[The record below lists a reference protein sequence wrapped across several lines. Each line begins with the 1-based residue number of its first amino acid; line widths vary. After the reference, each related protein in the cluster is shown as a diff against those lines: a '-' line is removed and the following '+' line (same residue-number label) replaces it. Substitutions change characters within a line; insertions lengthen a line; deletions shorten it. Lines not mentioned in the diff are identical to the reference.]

1 MGLRILVGMDDSDYA
16 QRAIDYGIALA
27 KKSGATLAGICVVD
41 TFGIERHSAGANIGA
56 FYFAEKLIDEK
67 INESRDKLEKL
78 LDAFEEKCKSA
89 GVKWEKILTCGSPAR
104 EIIRESELADLLI
117 IGVRTFFHFETSEG
131 PGDTFEKVVSHGR
144 CPLIAVTDEELPL
157 EMSVLVAYDGNL
169 KSNNA
174 LRAFA
179 GINDRF
185 NFSRSVTL
193 LNISDDPCTG
203 DEILEKA
210 DRYLQAHGLTIK
222 KKVRAGRPREIIY
235 RTAKEM
241 EATRKTLLVI
251 GTSGSNEISS
261 FLLGNSLKNIVRDGS
276 IPLFIFH

>member
-27 KKSGATLAGICVVD
+27 KKSGATLAGVCVVD

-67 INESRDKLEKL
+67 INESREKLEKL
-78 LDAFEEKCKSA
+78 LDAFEEKCK
-89 GVKWEKILTCGSPAR
+89 GVGIKWEKILTCGSPAK

-157 EMSVLVAYDGNL
+157 EMDVLIAYDGNL

-179 GINDRF
+179 EINDRF

-261 FLLGNSLKNIVRDGS
+261 FLLGNSLKNIVQDGS

>member
-1 MGLRILVGMDDSDYA
+1 MGLRILVGIDGSDFG
-16 QRAIDYGIALA
+16 QHAIDFGMALA
-27 KKSGATLAGICVVD
+27 KKNGATLAGICVVD

-67 INESRDKLEKL
+67 INESRVTLEKL
-78 LDAFEEKCKSA
+78 LDEFEEQCKSN
-89 GVKWEKILTCGSPAR
+89 GVKYEKIMSCGTPAK

-131 PGDTFEKVVSHGR
+131 PGDTFEKIVSHGR

-157 EMSVLVAYDGNL
+157 EMGVLIAYDGNL

-174 LRAFA
+174 MRAFA

-185 NFSRSVTL
+185 NFSREGTL
-193 LNISDDPCTG
+193 LNVNDDPCEG
-203 DEILEKA
+203 DAVLEKA
-210 DRYLQAHGLTIK
+210 DRYLQTHQLTVK
-222 KKVRAGRPREIIY
+222 KKVRTGRPREIIFK
-235 RTAKEM
+235 TAKEM
-241 EATRKTLLVI
+241 ETAGKTLLVI
-251 GTSGSNEISS
+251 GTSGSNEISDYI
-261 FLLGNSLKNIVRDGS
+261 LGNSIKNIVRDGT